1 MDPMKEQFYI
11 QWHITNQCNLRCR
24 HCYQEDFSKNRDL
37 DWDGLRKVSENILAT
52 MGKWDKTACIHV
64 TGGEPL
70 LKPELFFLLD
80 YLDRESVVEELGI
93 ITNGLLLDQK
103 LLHRL
108 SDISKFKKIK
118 ISLDG
123 AGAEVND
130 SIRQKGTFDRVME
143 TLSLIKKG
151 KRFETILMFTV
162 MKRNYKDLPS
172 IIRLCQDLG
181 IHGLILERFIPLG
194 RGKEAVGEVLEK
206 EQWKELV
213 ETLLDLFA
221 IESEE
226 CSLIPYQAFQ
236 IRFNGEAPELLGAPC
251 IIGTDGICVMPEGDV
266 FPCRR
271 FPISIGNLLTDSL
284 KEIWERSALLE
295 KLRKKRNLKGLCGR
309 CDMEDCRGCRSLAL
323 ALTGDYLEE
332 DPHCPLNLLQ
342 ASSSLI

>member
-1 MDPMKEQFYI
+1 M
-11 QWHITNQCNLRCR
+11 
-24 HCYQEDFSKNRDL
+24 
-37 DWDGLRKVSENILAT
+37 
-52 MGKWDKTACIHV
+52 
-64 TGGEPL
+64 
-70 LKPELFFLLD
+70 
-80 YLDRESVVEELGI
+80 VEELAL

-181 IHGLILERFIPLG
+181 IHGLVLERFIPLG

-206 EQWKELV
+206 DQWKELV
-213 ETLLDLFA
+213 ETLLDLFE
-221 IESEE
+221 IGSEQ

-236 IRFNGEAPELLGAPC
+236 IRFDGEAPELLGAPC
-251 IIGTDGICVMPEGDV
+251 TIGTDGLCVMPEGDV

-271 FPISIGNLLTDSL
+271 FPVPIGNLLDRSL
-284 KEIWERSALLE
+284 ENIWEQSEILNQ
-295 KLRKKRNLKGLCGR
+295 LRRKEHLKGQCAK
-309 CDMEDCRGCRSLAL
+309 CEMEDCRGCRSLAL

-332 DPHCPLNLLQ
+332 DPHCPLNPHV
-342 ASSSLI
+342 SSSLT